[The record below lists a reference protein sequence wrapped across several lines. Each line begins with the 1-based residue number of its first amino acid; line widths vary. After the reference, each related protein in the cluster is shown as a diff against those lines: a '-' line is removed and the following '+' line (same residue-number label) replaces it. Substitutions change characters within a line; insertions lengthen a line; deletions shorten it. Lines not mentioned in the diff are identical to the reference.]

1 MAVRLTVE
9 LISPPANSSLSS
21 LSPRSFLRDPLML
34 SPLQRKTTLTLRAV
48 DQEKFCLDPQSRPEE
63 RTISQYHARVSTDL
77 PLDRQKIHAIVPFGK
92 TLDNLQKRVKKLE
105 NTIHSIQ
112 NTIYSVQDTN
122 HSLQDTNHFMQNTIH
137 SMQMEKLNLYIG
149 NMLVDFIDKLY
160 ESRDHSL
167 PTGAGNDPSHSTTRH
182 AQAAQQIEQKH
193 LKDLDI
199 PLKYYVALQKFSEVY
214 DPRPVSEQK

>member
-1 MAVRLTVE
+1 
-9 LISPPANSSLSS
+9 
-21 LSPRSFLRDPLML
+21 ML

-105 NTIHSIQ
+105 NTIHS
-112 NTIYSVQDTN
+112 VQDTN
-122 HSLQDTNHFMQNTIH
+122 HSLQDKNHSIQNTIHSLQDKNHSMQNTIHSMQDTIH

-160 ESRDHSL
+160 ESRGHSL

-182 AQAAQQIEQKH
+182 AQAAQ
-193 LKDLDI
+193 
-199 PLKYYVALQKFSEVY
+199 
-214 DPRPVSEQK
+214 